1 MKRST
6 SSTKRATLQQGVMLS
21 ILLMLGSA
29 HLLNDLIQSML
40 VAIYPLLE
48 SNFRLSFTQI
58 GLISLVYQVTAS
70 ILQPGIGYFTDKNPK
85 PYLLPFGMISTTT
98 GVILLSFAEGYSQIL
113 IAAALMGVGSSIF
126 HPEAARLTRLAS
138 GGKYGFAQ
146 SIFQVGGNLGSSFGP
161 LLAGILVVRYG
172 NQQNI
177 LFFAL
182 IGILAITLLFMISR
196 WSSKQNIQKSNRQF
210 SGETFPFG
218 KRRTLYALGILA
230 VLIFSKYFYMAN
242 LSNYYTFYLI
252 QKFGLSQENA
262 VMLLFI
268 FLASVAIGTFIG
280 GPVGDRIGRRRVIWF
295 SMIGALPFTLILPH
309 LPLMGVVATSII
321 IGLILSSAFSAIVVF
336 AQELVPGSVGM
347 IAGIFFGLMFG
358 MSGIGALFLGW
369 LADTTSLQTVF
380 LFTSTLPILGLLTWC
395 LPQIEN
401 REFE

>member
-401 REFE
+401 QEFE